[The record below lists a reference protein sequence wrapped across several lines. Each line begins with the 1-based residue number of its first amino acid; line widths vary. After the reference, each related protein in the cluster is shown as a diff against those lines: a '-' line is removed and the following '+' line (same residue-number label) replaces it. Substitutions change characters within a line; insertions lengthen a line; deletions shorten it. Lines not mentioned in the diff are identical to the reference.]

1 MTQAYYTY
9 KEALDIVEDFMI
21 KSGIRRYCEN
31 VCQGKCCS
39 EVWDEEEERYIPC
52 WKSKV
57 ACWRNEGRRLP
68 CSIYVCAS
76 LLEILPDKG
85 NTLYYLKQKIV
96 GVLWDIMDDNP
107 YFTPNTEEVQRKF
120 CIPKEELDVLKSI
133 DIKRYRR
140 IMKFLRKNHIQIYD
154 LPSRH
159 KRLLKHRISRMKT
172 GRYATTPIWGW
183 HWLKHIKR

>member
-9 KEALDIVEDFMI
+9 KEALDIAEDFMI

-31 VCQGKCCS
+31 ICRGKCCG

-68 CSIYVCAS
+68 CSVYLCGS
-76 LLEILPDKG
+76 LLDISPDADYLHDLRQRVFRILD
-85 NTLYYLKQKIV
+85 N
-96 GVLWDIMDDNP
+96 IMGINP
-107 YFTPNTEEVQRKF
+107 YFNPNTEDIQRKF
-120 CIPKEELDVLKSI
+120 RIPKEELEVLKSI
-133 DIKRYRR
+133 DVKRYRR

-154 LPSRH
+154 LPSRY

-172 GRYATTPIWGW
+172 GGYATTPVWGW